1 MQPMVDLRSDTVT
14 KPTPAMREAMLTAE
28 VGDNVFG
35 EDPTISVLETRG
47 AALLGKE
54 AALYVVSGTMANTL
68 AIRLTCTPGDEL
80 ILEEGAHPHHYEG
93 GGPPAVSRVTMR
105 TVPST
110 HGLMAPADVAA
121 ALHPGDYY
129 RPCQRGIAVENTS
142 NRGGGTVYPMETVR
156 AIAEIARTRNLRLHL
171 DGARLWNAHV
181 ASGVTMADLAAPFD
195 TVSVCF
201 SKGLGA
207 PVGSLLAGS
216 RADIE
221 RAWHFRHMLG
231 GSWRQAGIL
240 AAGALH
246 ALDHHVPRLAED
258 HANAGRLAAGLDAMG
273 LEVTNPVETN
283 MVYFLHPDPEGLVKR
298 IEPKGIL
305 VGLPKP
311 GFIRAVTHMDV
322 DEAGIER
329 ALDVLREVA

>member
-1 MQPMVDLRSDTVT
+1 MQPIVDLRSDTVT
-14 KPTPAMREAMLTAE
+14 QPTTAMREAMLSAE
-28 VGDNVFG
+28 VGDNVYG
-35 EDPTISVLETRG
+35 EDPTIRTLEARG
-47 AALLGKE
+47 AQLLGKE

-80 ILEEGAHPHHYEG
+80 VLEEGAHPHHYEA
-93 GGPPAVSRVTMR
+93 GGPPAFSGATVR

-110 HGLMAPADVAA
+110 HGIMDPADVLA

-142 NRGGGTVYPMETVR
+142 NRGGGTVYPMETVL
-156 AIAEIARTRNLRLHL
+156 AIADIARANGLRLHL
-171 DGARLWNAHV
+171 DGARLWNAKV
-181 ASGVTMADLAAPFD
+181 ASGLPLADLAAPFD

-201 SKGLGA
+201 SKGMGA

-216 RADIE
+216 QEDID

-246 ALDHHVPRLAED
+246 ALDHHIPRLADD
-258 HANAGRLAAGLDAMG
+258 HAHATRLAAGLVAMG

-283 MVYFLHPDPEGLVKR
+283 MVYFRHPEPEALVGR
-298 IEPKGIL
+298 MQARG
-305 VGLPKP
+305 VRMGLPKP

-322 DEAGIER
+322 DGAGIER
-329 ALDVLREVA
+329 ALAVIGEVS

>member
-1 MQPMVDLRSDTVT
+1 MHPIVDLRSDTVT
-14 KPTPAMREAMLTAE
+14 KPTAAMREAMLAAE

-35 EDPTISVLETRG
+35 EDPTIRALEARG

-54 AALYVVSGTMANTL
+54 AALYVVSGTMANAL
-68 AIRLTCTPGDEL
+68 SIRLTCTPGDEL

-93 GGPPAVSRVTMR
+93 GGPPAFSGVTIR

-110 HGLMAPADVAA
+110 HGIMDPADVIA

-156 AIAEIARTRNLRLHL
+156 AIAAIARSRDLRMHL

-181 ASGVTMADLAAPFD
+181 ATGIPMATLSAPFD

-216 RADIE
+216 KADIE

-246 ALDHHVPRLAED
+246 AMDHHVARLAED
-258 HANAGRLAAGLDAMG
+258 HGNAARLAAGLAAMG
-273 LEVTNPVETN
+273 VEVTNPVETN
-283 MVYFLHPDPEGLVKR
+283 MVYFRHADPEGLVAR
-298 IEPKGIL
+298 MAPHG
-305 VGLPKP
+305 VRMGLPKP
-311 GFIRAVTHMDV
+311 GFIRAVTHLDV
-322 DEAGIER
+322 DAAGIER
-329 ALDVLREVA
+329 ALEVVGKVA